1 MLLASAAAPALI
13 GPVANPTPSWW
24 LQNIPTR
31 ESSAAAPPETADIA
45 IIGAGMTGCAVAYWL
60 HTLVDAPQQVV
71 VLDARGVAGGVTG
84 RNGGHLWCNPSSDFE
99 RESTAELLKFLEERE
114 VDCDLQRHGA
124 AALERKEAETGVEYS
139 DTAADPEA
147 AAVDEEWAEP
157 TTWDAAE
164 IETKLQTEAFVHASV
179 YPEAMSF
186 YPAKVANALLD
197 AASATLV
204 APIRVL
210 GIDAESGG
218 DWQHLR
224 WQCDGSGASSSSPL
238 SGVLRARKVVVAT
251 NGWAAELLP
260 ELQNHLYPTRN
271 QVIMTKPLPKTASWQ
286 VGGWS
291 VDSDVGAR
299 ELYAI
304 RRPDG
309 RVCFGGARALEPNAA
324 VGNADDGSTS
334 DVVGAYLRRF
344 LSERFPQAVGPDGA
358 VEVEAEWT
366 GTLGF
371 TSDGKP
377 LVGTLPGRP
386 NVYVAAGFNG
396 HGMPQCFGVGKA
408 VALLLSGR
416 EEEMNAYVRE
426 VVRADRV
433 VG

>member
-1 MLLASAAAPALI
+1 M
-13 GPVANPTPSWW
+13 
-24 LQNIPTR
+24 
-31 ESSAAAPPETADIA
+31 
-45 IIGAGMTGCAVAYWL
+45 
-60 HTLVDAPQQVV
+60 
-71 VLDARGVAGGVTG
+71 
-84 RNGGHLWCNPSSDFE
+84 
-99 RESTAELLKFLEERE
+99 
-114 VDCDLQRHGA
+114 
-124 AALERKEAETGVEYS
+124 
-139 DTAADPEA
+139 
-147 AAVDEEWAEP
+147 
-157 TTWDAAE
+157 
-164 IETKLQTEAFVHASV
+164 HASV

-224 WQCDGSGASSSSPL
+224 WQCDSNGASSPL

-433 VG
+433 VGEDS